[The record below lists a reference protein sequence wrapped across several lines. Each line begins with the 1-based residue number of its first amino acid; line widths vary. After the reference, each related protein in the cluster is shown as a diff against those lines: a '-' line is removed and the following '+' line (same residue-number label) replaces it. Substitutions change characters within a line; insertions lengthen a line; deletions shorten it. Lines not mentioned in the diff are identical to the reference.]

1 MTIAEI
7 RQKFFEEML
16 KKLEESDEKAAKWY
30 EGTEWWRK
38 FKIGKR

>member
-16 KKLEESDEKAAKWY
+16 KKLEESDKKAIEWY
-30 EGTEWWRK
+30 KYVGW
-38 FKIGKR
+38 

>member
-16 KKLEESDEKAAKWY
+16 KKLEEIDKKAAKWY
-30 EGTEWWRK
+30 KDTEWWRN
-38 FKIGKR
+38 FKNGKL